1 VEVALPLHVGGVKVT
16 EAVAL
21 PAEAEGADGVSGIEP
36 EDDVVPLIGILSA
49 QITNKNPTVCCP
61 FNQSC

>member
-21 PAEAEGADGVSGIEP
+21 PAVAVGADGVSGIKP
-36 EDDVVPLIGILSA
+36 EDDVVPFMGILRA

-61 FNQSC
+61 FN